1 MKDGRMIDCNAEY
14 WYSIRV
20 SYGRVLKFSAM
31 LDETGIENFVP
42 MMRKRIERNGKH
54 TTVTVPAVSNL
65 CFVHTSKAR
74 LDEFLMSMGEN
85 RPAHYIWNKATR
97 KPIVVSEKAM
107 RDFMQISRV
116 MSDDILYLKEITS
129 KIREGQRVRVLC
141 GPFQGVEGV
150 VLRVKRS
157 RRVVVELSDML
168 AIATTYVQPDH
179 LELIAE

>member
-1 MKDGRMIDCNAEY
+1 
-14 WYSIRV
+14 
-20 SYGRVLKFSAM
+20 
-31 LDETGIENFVP
+31 
-42 MMRKRIERNGKH
+42 
-54 TTVTVPAVSNL
+54 
-65 CFVHTSKAR
+65 
-74 LDEFLMSMGEN
+74 
-85 RPAHYIWNKATR
+85 
-97 KPIVVSEKAM
+97 M

-157 RRVVVELSDML
+157 RRVVVELPDML